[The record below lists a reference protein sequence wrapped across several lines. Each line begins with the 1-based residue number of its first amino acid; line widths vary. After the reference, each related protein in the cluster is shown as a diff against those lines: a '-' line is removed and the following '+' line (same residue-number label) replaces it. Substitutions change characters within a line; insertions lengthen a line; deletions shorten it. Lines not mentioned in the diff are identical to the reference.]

1 MKSKGQRPYKKDT
14 KKGEYIK
21 QKGRG
26 TIYMALFTFTSVVQI
41 LDYVDKNHMNTH
53 YFRCSD
59 LNKLMI
65 IIIIIIIIIMIMI
78 IIVIILIMII
88 TIIII
93 IIIIIKHHT
102 SFSVASVNK

>member
-65 IIIIIIIIIMIMI
+65 IIIIIIMIII

-102 SFSVASVNK
+102 SLSVASVNK

>member
-65 IIIIIIIIIMIMI
+65 IIIIIIMIII

-88 TIIII
+88 TIII

>member
-65 IIIIIIIIIMIMI
+65 IIIIIIIMIMI

>member
-65 IIIIIIIIIMIMI
+65 IIIIIIIMIMI

-93 IIIIIKHHT
+93 IIIIKHHT

>member
-65 IIIIIIIIIMIMI
+65 IIITIIMIIII

-102 SFSVASVNK
+102 SLSVASVNK

>member
-65 IIIIIIIIIMIMI
+65 IIIIIIIMIII

-93 IIIIIKHHT
+93 IIIIIIIKHHT
-102 SFSVASVNK
+102 SLSVASVNK

>member
-65 IIIIIIIIIMIMI
+65 IIIIIIMIII

>member
-65 IIIIIIIIIMIMI
+65 IIIIIIIMIII

-93 IIIIIKHHT
+93 IIIIKHHT
-102 SFSVASVNK
+102 SLSVASVNK

>member
-65 IIIIIIIIIMIMI
+65 IIIIIIMIII

-93 IIIIIKHHT
+93 IIIIIIKHHT
-102 SFSVASVNK
+102 SLSVASVNK

>member
-65 IIIIIIIIIMIMI
+65 IIIIIIIMIII

-102 SFSVASVNK
+102 SLSVASVNK

>member
-1 MKSKGQRPYKKDT
+1 MKSKGQRPYKKHT

-65 IIIIIIIIIMIMI
+65 IIIIIIMIII

-88 TIIII
+88 TIII

>member
-65 IIIIIIIIIMIMI
+65 IIIIIIIIMIMI